1 MLGTT
6 LRDKMIKEKHQN
18 AKESETKTYHGKD
31 TVYSVGTEGKATE
44 GGSLDLPE
52 THTHC

>member
-18 AKESETKTYHGKD
+18 AKESKTKTYRGLFLVFCILLREVLQ
-31 TVYSVGTEGKATE
+31 TS
-44 GGSLDLPE
+44 GGP
-52 THTHC
+52 